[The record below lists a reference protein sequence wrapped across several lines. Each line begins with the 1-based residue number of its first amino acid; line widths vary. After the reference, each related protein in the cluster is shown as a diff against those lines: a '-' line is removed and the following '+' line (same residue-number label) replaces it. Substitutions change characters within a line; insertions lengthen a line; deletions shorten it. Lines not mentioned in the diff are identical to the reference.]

1 MFVKPNPFYKRPRT
15 RGWER
20 IFKLMYKQL
29 GINRT
34 AYIPVVDDNGNPAQ
48 IHVTPNATGIPILDA
63 FNAIKERKGD
73 TKIIEAEQYPMPAA
87 VDLGDIMEIE
97 QTVRKD
103 EPITEE
109 DLYDGEDPEFRKEET
124 RQSKEDEEYFT
135 EYFKKQKEER
145 ARIEAEEVMKKTAEK
160 RPQEKIQKQ
169 PKKQLDL
176 PAILN
181 NWKEKAKDKK
191 KEVIDLVS
199 DEESEDSIQLPDE
212 ERNIPFG
219 DNTKPFTTEEKTA
232 TELVDNL
239 TNPAPPIP
247 EELEMPKLVED
258 DFDKFFEAKFGF
270 NEEEKE
276 KKEEEEKEEQPIKKI
291 KKMVKDKKISKK
303 MPKKTR
309 ETMEATARV
318 LQDLL
323 LKEYAD
329 IITVKMTEEEGI
341 ERKEMPEEKPD
352 DEMSQ
357 ESIEIP
363 EVTLDDVNE
372 KRPTTKRGHD
382 DVDLRQR
389 DKGTVTGTANQY
401 ILSQVRKS
409 KIEERK
415 REMGTFET
423 EIRKLART
431 TNQYKVDLKGAQLYK
446 EELRKLQEE
455 IFNLYNEYEDMMGYS
470 YDDQLEQMEKD
481 EVGEK
486 KIHLDKNLDD
496 AMDEILEDKTYIEY
510 FDLYEKLNQL
520 IDKRDQLVEK
530 LFEEY
535 GEVKFWKELGVTKD
549 QMIAVLLGHE
559 DENVYHILEVVLP
572 VIGHYS
578 SIIQDINRDLKFMIT
593 YGPPTFE
600 ITIPE
605 NEKEFIVGE
614 YWAVYAWGLQ
624 HDKDMATTSFKRERR
639 NLYRAVFGD
648 LNEKD
653 KKIGLEGRNIEDM
666 EIPENIL
673 YKWNYVQYFPNTGR
687 LRYISVSTKSNQN
700 LRIKNKYLDGIDQN
714 HFILR
719 ASKITDKQIKAE
731 LLVDES
737 TDRLARTVSVNRY
750 KNLILNGLILL
761 YSTKNQE
768 ATFWGKMNNYVQAII
783 KGTSVYRITPGR
795 INDIINDSIQ
805 IGSVADLLTKENIQE
820 VIMKNISYDPSQ
832 QTIPSGKF
840 IK

>member
-1 MFVKPNPFYKRPRT
+1 MFVKPNPFYKRPKT

-34 AYIPVVDDNGNPAQ
+34 AYIPVVNDNGDPAQ
-48 IHVTPNATGIPILDA
+48 VHVTRNATGIPIVDA
-63 FNAIKERKGD
+63 FNAIKERKGE
-73 TKIIEAEQYPMPAA
+73 TNTIEAEQYPMPAA
-87 VDLGDIMEIE
+87 TDLGDIMEVE

-103 EPITEE
+103 EAVTQE
-109 DLYDGEDPEFRKEET
+109 DFYDNGDPDWRVEET
-124 RQSKEDEEYFT
+124 KQSNEDAAYFEEYFR
-135 EYFKKQKEER
+135 KQKEEV
-145 ARIEAEEVMKKTAEK
+145 ENLKKKSAEK
-160 RPQEKIQKQ
+160 PLPKKIKQQ

-176 PAILN
+176 PTILN
-181 NWKEKAKDKK
+181 DWKEKVKENKP
-191 KEVIDLVS
+191 EVIDLVS
-199 DEESEDSIQLPDE
+199 DSEDSEESIQIPEE

-219 DNTKPFTTEEKTA
+219 DNTKPFTTPETA
-232 TELVDNL
+232 TDLVNNL

-270 NEEEKE
+270 DKKDEEEKD
-276 KKEEEEKEEQPIKKI
+276 QPIKEI

-303 MPKKTR
+303 MPKKKR

-329 IITVKMTEEEGI
+329 IITVKMVEEEGI
-341 ERKEMPEEKPD
+341 ERKDMTEEKD
-352 DEMSQ
+352 EEEMSE
-357 ESIEIP
+357 ESIDIP
-363 EVTLDDVNE
+363 EVTLDDVAE
-372 KRPTTKRGHD
+372 KRPSRKRGHD
-382 DVDLRQR
+382 DTDLRQR

-401 ILSQVRKS
+401 LLNQLRKS

-415 REMGTFET
+415 REIGTFEA

-431 TNQYKVDLKGAQLYK
+431 TNQYKLDLQGAQLYK
-446 EELRKLQEE
+446 EELRQLQEE

-486 KIHLDKNLDD
+486 KIHLDKDLDD

-559 DENVYHILEVVLP
+559 DDNVYHVLEVVLP

-600 ITIPE
+600 ITIPD

-614 YWAVYAWGLQ
+614 YWAVYAWALQ
-624 HDKDMATTSFKRERR
+624 HDKDMATSTFKRERR
-639 NLYRAVFGD
+639 NLYKAVFGD

-700 LRIKNKYLDGIDQN
+700 LRIKNKYLDGIDET
-714 HFILR
+714 HFILK
-719 ASKITDKQIKAE
+719 ASKITDEAIKAE

-768 ATFWGKMNNYVQAII
+768 ATFWQKMNNYVQAII
-783 KGTSVYRITPGR
+783 QGSTVYKITPGK
-795 INDIINDSIQ
+795 IGEIINDSIL
-805 IGSVADLLTKENIQE
+805 IGNVAGLLTKENIKE
-820 VIMKNISYDPSQ
+820 VITKNISYDPSQ
-832 QTIPSGKF
+832 QTIPSGKM
-840 IK
+840 IR